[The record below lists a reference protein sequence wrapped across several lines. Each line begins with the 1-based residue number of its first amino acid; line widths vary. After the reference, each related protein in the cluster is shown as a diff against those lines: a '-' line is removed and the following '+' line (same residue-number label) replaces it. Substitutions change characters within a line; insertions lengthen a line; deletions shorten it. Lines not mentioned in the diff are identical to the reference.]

1 MVLKNIKQDNE
12 ESLVLLMPKIA
23 APTMFLTTG
32 TYSKLRQN
40 NCLFTEVKATLT
52 FKHQSLLC
60 CFCKERNGDF
70 TQAFLLAFRDMVAK
84 KVNKDNFIHLM
95 TTTITDIICAGAP
108 FTALDSLRLFV
119 WKLVKI

>member
-23 APTMFLTTG
+23 VPTMFLTTG

-60 CFCKERNGDF
+60 CFYKERNGEF

-95 TTTITDIICAGAP
+95 TTQLPILYVRVLHSPPWIVFI
-108 FTALDSLRLFV
+108 SLYGS
-119 WKLVKI
+119 W

>member
-32 TYSKLRQN
+32 TYSKHRQN
-40 NCLFTEVKATLT
+40 NCSFTEVKATLT

-60 CFCKERNGDF
+60 YFYKERNGEF

-84 KVNKDNFIHLM
+84 KVQFHCVVI
-95 TTTITDIICAGAP
+95 
-108 FTALDSLRLFV
+108 R
-119 WKLVKI
+119 